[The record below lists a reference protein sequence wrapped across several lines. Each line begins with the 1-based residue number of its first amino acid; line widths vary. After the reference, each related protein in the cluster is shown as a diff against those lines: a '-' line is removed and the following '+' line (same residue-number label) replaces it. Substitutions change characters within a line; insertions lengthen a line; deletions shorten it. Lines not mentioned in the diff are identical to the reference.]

1 MYKILAFILM
11 IVLVLRG
18 LGAVMRLLF
27 GGNLANRA
35 ARNFQ
40 EGQNPRRKNKPAGGN
55 VNVDYVPGKG
65 DKTKKGFKG
74 GEYVDYEDVQ

>member
-27 GGNLANRA
+27 GGSLANRA
-35 ARNFQ
+35 ARSFQ
-40 EGQNPRRKNKPAGGN
+40 EGQNPRRKSKPSGGN
-55 VNVDYVPGKG
+55 VNVDYVPQKD